1 MFGAVLLLSPSFLV
15 SVSVFFFSL
24 SVFFHVDSST
34 LRALTE
40 VKQAYPWPTYIAR
53 SVLLCAGQLQ
63 PQPWSRPRH

>member
-1 MFGAVLLLSPSFLV
+1 MFGAVL
-15 SVSVFFFSL
+15 L